1 MKKPI
6 RHASMAFALLI
17 CAQLSHAHAI
27 AADTSPRSNGALPVT
42 PPRPDS
48 ISQRVKVGLSSEETT
63 LILPW
68 FVEELIA
75 TANTSHSLDEA
86 ASDYAGRLKRGL

>member
-6 RHASMAFALLI
+6 RRATMAFALLI
-17 CAQLSHAHAI
+17 IAQLANAQVN
-27 AADTSPRSNGALPVT
+27 ADKPQSDGALPAT
-42 PPRPDS
+42 LPQPDYT
-48 ISQRVKVGLSSEETT
+48 SQRVKVGLSSKETT
-63 LILPW
+63 LVLPW

-75 TANTSHSLDEA
+75 TANTSKSLDEA

>member
-6 RHASMAFALLI
+6 RHATMAFALLI
-17 CAQLSHAHAI
+17 CAQLSNAHAI
-27 AADTSPRSNGALPVT
+27 AADTPQSNGALPVT

-48 ISQRVKVGLSSEETT
+48 ISQRVKVSLSSAETT
-63 LILPW
+63 LVLPW

-75 TANTSHSLDEA
+75 TANTSRSLDEA

>member
-6 RHASMAFALLI
+6 RHATVAFALLI
-17 CAQLSHAHAI
+17 IAQLANAQVTAGDKPQS
-27 AADTSPRSNGALPVT
+27 DGALPAT
-42 PPRPDS
+42 LPQPDYT
-48 ISQRVKVGLSSEETT
+48 SQRVKVGLSSEKTT
-63 LILPW
+63 LVLPW

-75 TANTSHSLDEA
+75 TANTSKSLDEA

>member
-6 RHASMAFALLI
+6 RHATMVFALLI
-17 CAQLSHAHAI
+17 IAQLANAQ
-27 AADTSPRSNGALPVT
+27 ATADKPQSDGALPT
-42 PPRPDS
+42 TLPQPDYT
-48 ISQRVKVGLSSEETT
+48 SQRVKVGLSSKETT
-63 LILPW
+63 LVLPW

-75 TANTSHSLDEA
+75 TANTSKSLDEA

>member
-6 RHASMAFALLI
+6 RHATMAFALLI
-17 CAQLSHAHAI
+17 TAQLANAQVT
-27 AADTSPRSNGALPVT
+27 ADKPQSDGALPAT
-42 PPRPDS
+42 LPQPDYT
-48 ISQRVKVGLSSEETT
+48 SQRVKVGLSSKETT
-63 LILPW
+63 LVLPW

-75 TANTSHSLDEA
+75 TANTSKSLDEA

>member
-6 RHASMAFALLI
+6 RHATMAFALLI
-17 CAQLSHAHAI
+17 TAQLANAQATVDKPQS
-27 AADTSPRSNGALPVT
+27 DGALPAT
-42 PPRPDS
+42 LPQPDYT
-48 ISQRVKVGLSSEETT
+48 SQRVKVGLSSKETT
-63 LILPW
+63 LVLPW

-75 TANTSHSLDEA
+75 TANTSKSLDEA

>member
-6 RHASMAFALLI
+6 RRATMAFALLI
-17 CAQLSHAHAI
+17 IAQLANAQVT
-27 AADTSPRSNGALPVT
+27 ADKPPSDGALPAT
-42 PPRPDS
+42 LPQPDYT
-48 ISQRVKVGLSSEETT
+48 SQRVKVGLSSEETT
-63 LILPW
+63 LVLPW

-75 TANTSHSLDEA
+75 TANTSKSLDEA

>member
-6 RHASMAFALLI
+6 RHATMAFALLI
-17 CAQLSHAHAI
+17 IAQLANAQ
-27 AADTSPRSNGALPVT
+27 ATADKPRSDVALPAT
-42 PPRPDS
+42 LPQPDYT
-48 ISQRVKVGLSSEETT
+48 SQRVKVGLSSKETT
-63 LILPW
+63 LVLPW

-75 TANTSHSLDEA
+75 TANTSKSLDEA

>member
-6 RHASMAFALLI
+6 RHATMAFAFLI
-17 CAQLSHAHAI
+17 IAQLANAQ
-27 AADTSPRSNGALPVT
+27 ATADKPQSDGALPAT
-42 PPRPDS
+42 LPQPDYT
-48 ISQRVKVGLSSEETT
+48 SQRVKVGLSSKETT
-63 LILPW
+63 LVLPW

-75 TANTSHSLDEA
+75 TANTSKSLDEA